1 MSKTSYFLLIV
12 LCLLFVIQFIYV
24 IVTYSDSTTK
34 TKEQL
39 LNERFST
46 VKIDGEEY
54 LYGHYYKNV
63 ILIPKVKPCNCK
75 CENK

>member
-1 MSKTSYFLLIV
+1 MSKTSLILLIA
-12 LCLLFVIQFIYV
+12 LCLLCAAQIILAVV
-24 IVTYSDSTTK
+24 SYSDFTTK

-46 VKIDGEEY
+46 VKIDGEDY

>member
-1 MSKTSYFLLIV
+1 MSKTSYFLLIA